1 MASARRCLIIINK
14 RNAPIGTVVS
24 VPATLEELLK
34 TAETKLGVTAKKA
47 FTENGAVIDDTALI
61 RDEEKVYISGGEGFW
76 KYDDSKVRTYK
87 LAVLG
92 AGGVGKS
99 CLSLRY
105 TKNAFVDVYDPT
117 IEDAFRHQ
125 TTVDGNPCML
135 DILDTAGQDDM
146 KMLRRQWV
154 QDRDGFLLVF
164 SVLERRSFEELA
176 SFLNLIRTV
185 KPGKTVPLVVVA
197 NKADMKVQR
206 QVTAAEAQEFAR
218 QNAADYIETSAR
230 AGTNVNEAFDM
241 LIRLWNK
248 IDGVPASSD
257 DSGGPGSSSDL
268 KKSGKSS
275 GGKSCTLL

>member
-1 MASARRCLIIINK
+1 MASGRRCIIIINK
-14 RNAPIGTVVS
+14 RNAPVGTVVS
-24 VPATLEELLK
+24 VPGTIEELLK
-34 TAETKLGVTAKKA
+34 IAETKLGVSAKKA
-47 FTENGAVIDDTALI
+47 FTDNGAVIDDPALI
-61 RDEEKVYISGGEGFW
+61 RDDEKVYISGGEGFW

-164 SVLERRSFEELA
+164 SVLDRRGFEELA
-176 SFLNLIRTV
+176 SFINLIRTV

-197 NKADMKVQR
+197 NKADMKAQR
-206 QVTAAEAQEFAR
+206 QVTGSEALEFAR
-218 QNAADYIETSAR
+218 QNGADYIETSAR
-230 AGTNVNEAFDM
+230 AGTNVNEAFEM

-248 IDGVPASSD
+248 IDGVPSSAE
-257 DSGGPGSSSDL
+257 DSGGTPGSSSDS
-268 KKSGKSS
+268 KKSKPS